1 MHIVIINGSPR
12 VKKFSNTDKMIQ
24 SFATGLEEDG
34 STYELYSLSDRKEW
48 DAAREAYIAN
58 DNIIIAM
65 PLYVECMPSLLLEFL
80 DTLPTKRT
88 KPAQLSFI
96 LHSGFDEGF
105 QLRLGERFLR
115 ALPAQLGC
123 TYGGCLVKGGTFT
136 IRTSKPQDAEKMTKP
151 YQAMGRLFAQR
162 GTFITKEA
170 AKFTGPEQYP
180 WLLRLIVGL
189 LLKKVVNNK
198 FERFA
203 QGWGCVRPLDYK
215 AYQDNS

>member
-12 VKKFSNTDKMIQ
+12 VKKFSNTDKIIQ

-88 KPAQLSFI
+88 KPA
-96 LHSGFDEGF
+96 
-105 QLRLGERFLR
+105 
-115 ALPAQLGC
+115 
-123 TYGGCLVKGGTFT
+123 
-136 IRTSKPQDAEKMTKP
+136 
-151 YQAMGRLFAQR
+151 
-162 GTFITKEA
+162 
-170 AKFTGPEQYP
+170 
-180 WLLRLIVGL
+180 
-189 LLKKVVNNK
+189 
-198 FERFA
+198 
-203 QGWGCVRPLDYK
+203 
-215 AYQDNS
+215 

>member
-12 VKKFSNTDKMIQ
+12 VKKYSNTDKIIQ
-24 SFATGLEEDG
+24 SFANGLEEDG

-48 DAAREAYIAN
+48 DAAREAFNEN
-58 DNIIIAM
+58 DNIIIAL
-65 PLYVECMPSLLLEFL
+65 PLYVECVPSLLLEFL

-96 LHSGFDEGF
+96 LHGGFDEGH

-115 ALPAQLGC
+115 SLPAQLGC
-123 TYGGCLVKGGTFT
+123 TYGGCLVKGGSFL
-136 IRTSKPQDAEKMTKP
+136 IRTDAKIAERATKP

-170 AKFTGPEQYP
+170 AKFTGPEQFP
-180 WLLRLIVGL
+180 WLLRLMVGL
-189 LLKKVVNNK
+189 ILKNVVNKK
-198 FERFA
+198 FEHFA
-203 QGWGCVRPLDYK
+203 QDWGCVRPLDYK
-215 AYQDNS
+215 AYMLNA